1 MLALCCITH
10 SLPLSVTRAKNIKNT
25 ASINKDMTQKA
36 LLSAYQLEIKKLKE
50 QLQSRFI
57 ETWFRYCKI
66 ELKMYVFRNEDLSKD
81 EMEILEQICWRLAK
95 RKCEPYLIYVCEF

>member
-1 MLALCCITH
+1 MLALCCITF
-10 SLPLSVTRAKNIKNT
+10 SLPLLVTRAKNIKNT
-25 ASINKDMTQKA
+25 ASINKDMSRKA

-66 ELKMYVFRNEDLSKD
+66 EVKIVFLFFRNEDRSKE
-81 EMEILEQICWRLAK
+81 EMKRLEQDMLEAH
-95 RKCEPYLIYVCEF
+95 

>member
-1 MLALCCITH
+1 MLALYCITF
-10 SLPLSVTRAKNIKNT
+10 SLPLPVARAKNIKNT

-57 ETWFRYCKI
+57 DTWFRYCKI
-66 ELKMYVFRNEDLSKD
+66 ELLIRYFSRNEDLSKE
-81 EMEILEQICWRLAK
+81 EMERLEQDMWEA
-95 RKCEPYLIYVCEF
+95 RKEKV